1 MRYMD
6 VNGFFIKAKR
16 IKEERKPARDLFDI
30 CANKLPIIFDK
41 VFISDETKVNKP
53 HPRMYDIAIKN
64 FGIPKENILHIAS
77 SQMDIKGAKNAGLKV
92 CWINRQ
98 KEELAIDTPPPD
110 FEIHKLTE
118 LLDILYIK

>member
-1 MRYMD
+1 MTDTIQLTKKDFSSDQD
-6 VNGFFIKAKR
+6 VRWCPGCGDYAI
-16 IKEERKPARDLFDI
+16 LSQVQ
-30 CANKLPIIFDK
+30 K
-41 VFISDETKVNKP
+41 VFPDL
-53 HPRMYDIAIKN
+53 
-64 FGIPKENILHIAS
+64 GIPKENILHIAS